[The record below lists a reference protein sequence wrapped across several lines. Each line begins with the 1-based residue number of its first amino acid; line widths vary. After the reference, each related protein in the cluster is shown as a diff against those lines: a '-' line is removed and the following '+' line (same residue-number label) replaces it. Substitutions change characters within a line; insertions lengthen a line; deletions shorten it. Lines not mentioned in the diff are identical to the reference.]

1 MKKLFIKTYGCQMN
15 FYDSDHMSNLLR
27 DNGYETSLDIK
38 EADLV
43 ILNTCHIR
51 DKAAEK
57 MYSDLGR
64 IKKVFENNNLKKPTI
79 AVAGCVAQAEGK
91 EITKRSPWVDLVVG
105 PQAYTDL
112 PKLLK
117 NISNNSKKK
126 KEIILQF
133 PEVPKFDLL
142 NFNKKKGKVSDFVT
156 IQEGCDKFCS
166 FCVVP
171 FTRGPEYSRSK
182 KSILEEIQ
190 IMAKN
195 GVKEITLLGQ
205 NVNAWKD
212 NSNKSKVYS
221 LGCLIEDIA
230 KMEEILSIRYTTS
243 HPLDM
248 DLDLIKA
255 HKNVNKLMPY
265 LHLPIQS
272 GSDNI
277 LKKMNRR
284 HTASEY
290 LKIIELV
297 RKYCEDIAI
306 SSDFIVGHPG
316 ETKDDHKKTLEIIN
330 EVRFASSYSFMY
342 SERPGTKSSE
352 LDDTVEQDEK
362 KARLKE
368 IQNELNYH
376 QLVFNKNMENLD
388 IPILIT
394 DKNKNNQFLGRSPYN
409 QTVYINQENVPFKE
423 SNEKLIGSML
433 NVKIIKSNQNSL
445 LGSCSNNA

>member
-15 FYDSDHMSNLLR
+15 FYDSDHMSNLL
-27 DNGYETSLDIK
+27 NGHGYETSEDIK

-64 IKKVFENNNLKKPTI
+64 IKKIYENNNSIKPII

-117 NISNNSKKK
+117 KINENSKKK
-126 KEIILQF
+126 EINLKF
-133 PEVPKFDLL
+133 PEIPKFDLL
-142 NFNKKKGKVSDFVT
+142 NFDKKIGKVSDFVT

-171 FTRGPEYSRSK
+171 FTRGPEYSRSR
-182 KSILEEIQ
+182 KSILDEIK
-190 IMAKN
+190 IMAQN
-195 GVKEITLLGQ
+195 GVKEIILLGQ

-212 NSNKSKVYS
+212 NANLSKAYT
-221 LGCLIEDIA
+221 LGNLIEDIA
-230 KMEEILSIRYTTS
+230 KIDEILSIRYTTS

-248 DLDLIKA
+248 DLELIKA
-255 HKNVNKLMPY
+255 HKNVDKLMPY

-316 ETKDDHKKTLEIIN
+316 ETNEDHKKTLDIIN
-330 EVRFASSYSFMY
+330 EVQFASSYSFMY

-352 LDDTVEQDEK
+352 FGEIVDENIK
-362 KARLKE
+362 KIRLHQ
-368 IQNELNYH
+368 IQNKLNHY
-376 QLVFNKNMENLD
+376 QLAFNKNMEGLEF
-388 IPILIT
+388 PILIT
-394 DKNKNNQFLGRSPYN
+394 NKNKNNQFLGRSPYN
-409 QTVYINQENVPFKE
+409 QTVYINEE
-423 SNEKLIGSML
+423 SLPLKKYHEKLIGSMS

-445 LGSCSNNA
+445 LGSFTKNA

>member
-15 FYDSDHMSNLLR
+15 FYDSDHMSNLL
-27 DNGYETSLDIK
+27 NGHGYETSEDIK

-64 IKKVFENNNLKKPTI
+64 IKKIYENNNLIKPII

-117 NISNNSKKK
+117 KINEDSKK
-126 KEIILQF
+126 KEINLKF
-133 PEVPKFDLL
+133 PEIPKFDLL
-142 NFNKKKGKVSDFVT
+142 NFDKKIGKVSDFVT

-171 FTRGPEYSRSK
+171 FTRGPEYSRSR
-182 KSILEEIQ
+182 KSILDEIK
-190 IMAKN
+190 IMAQN
-195 GVKEITLLGQ
+195 GVKEIILLGQ

-212 NSNKSKVYS
+212 DANESKAYT
-221 LGCLIEDIA
+221 LGHLIEDIA
-230 KMEEILSIRYTTS
+230 KIDEILSIRYTTS

-248 DLDLIKA
+248 DLELIKA
-255 HKNVNKLMPY
+255 HKNVDKLMPY

-316 ETKDDHKKTLEIIN
+316 ETNEDHKKTLDIIN
-330 EVRFASSYSFMY
+330 EVQFASSYSFMY

-352 LDDTVEQDEK
+352 FGEIVDENTK
-362 KARLKE
+362 KIRLHE
-368 IQNELNYH
+368 IQNKLNHY
-376 QLVFNKNMENLD
+376 QLTFNKNMEGLEY
-388 IPILIT
+388 PILIT
-394 DKNKNNQFLGRSPYN
+394 DKNKNDQFLGRSPFN
-409 QTVYINQENVPFKE
+409 QTVYINEENLSVKKHP
-423 SNEKLIGSML
+423 EKLIGSML
-433 NVKIIKSNQNSL
+433 NVKIIQSNQNSL
-445 LGSCSNNA
+445 LGSLAKNA

>member
-15 FYDSDHMSNLLR
+15 FYDSDHMSNLLN
-27 DNGYETSLDIK
+27 DNGYETSTEIK
-38 EADLV
+38 EADLI

-64 IKKVFENNNLKKPTI
+64 IKKVFDNNDLIKPII

-91 EITKRSPWVDLVVG
+91 EIIKRSPWVDLVVG

-112 PKLLK
+112 PKLVK
-117 NISNNSKKK
+117 KINSASKK
-126 KEIILQF
+126 KEINLKF
-133 PEVPKFDLL
+133 PEIPKFDML
-142 NFNKKKGKVSDFVT
+142 NFDKKKEKVSDYVT

-171 FTRGPEYSRSK
+171 FTRGPEYSRLK
-182 KSILEEIQ
+182 KSILEEIE
-190 IMAKN
+190 IMANN
-195 GVKEITLLGQ
+195 GVKEIILLGQ

-212 NSNKSKVYS
+212 NSNESKVYN
-221 LGCLIEDIA
+221 LGHLIEEIA
-230 KMEEILSIRYTTS
+230 KIDKILSIRYTTS

-255 HKNVNKLMPY
+255 HRDVDKLMPF

-272 GSDNI
+272 GSDEI

-284 HTASEY
+284 HTAIDY

-297 RKYCEDIAI
+297 RKYREDIAI

-316 ETKDDHKKTLEIIN
+316 ETKEDHKKTLDIIN
-330 EVRFASSYSFMY
+330 EVKFASSYSFMY
-342 SERPGTKSSE
+342 SERPGTKSSQI
-352 LDDTVEQDEK
+352 DKKVDENVK
-362 KARLKE
+362 KNRLKE
-368 IQNELNYH
+368 IQNRLNHY
-376 QLVFNKNMENLD
+376 QLAFNKNMENLD
-388 IPILIT
+388 FPILIT
-394 DKNKNNQFLGRSPYN
+394 GKNKNNQFVGRSPYN
-409 QTVYINQENVPFKE
+409 QNVYINKSDLPIKETNEN
-423 SNEKLIGSML
+423 LIGSVL

-445 LGSCSNNA
+445 LGTYFNNA

>member
-15 FYDSDHMSNLLR
+15 FYDSDHMSNLL
-27 DNGYETSLDIK
+27 NGHGYETSEDIK

-64 IKKVFENNNLKKPTI
+64 IKKIYEKNNLLKPII

-105 PQAYTDL
+105 PQAYTEL

-117 NISNNSKKK
+117 RIKEDSKK
-126 KEIILQF
+126 KEINLKF
-133 PEVPKFDLL
+133 PEIPKFDHL
-142 NFNKKKGKVSDFVT
+142 NFDKKIGKVSDFVT
-156 IQEGCDKFCS
+156 IQAGCAKFCS

-171 FTRGPEYSRSK
+171 FTRGPEYSRSRN
-182 KSILEEIQ
+182 SILDEIN
-190 IMAKN
+190 IMAQN
-195 GVKEITLLGQ
+195 GVKEIILLGQ

-212 NSNKSKVYS
+212 DANESKAFT
-221 LGCLIEDIA
+221 LGHLIEDIA
-230 KMEEILSIRYTTS
+230 KIDEILSIRYTTS

-248 DLDLIKA
+248 DIDLIKA
-255 HKNVNKLMPY
+255 HKNVDKLMPY

-316 ETKDDHKKTLEIIN
+316 ETNEDHKKTLDIIN
-330 EVRFASSYSFMY
+330 EVQFASSYSFMY

-352 LDDTVEQDEK
+352 FGEIVDEHIK
-362 KARLKE
+362 KIRLHQ
-368 IQNELNYH
+368 IQNKLNHY
-376 QLVFNKNMENLD
+376 QLAFNKNMEDLEF
-388 IPILIT
+388 PILIT
-394 DKNKNNQFLGRSPYN
+394 DKNKNNQLLGRSPYN
-409 QTVYINQENVPFKE
+409 QTVYINEENFPIKK
-423 SNEKLIGSML
+423 NHEKLIGSML

-445 LGSCSNNA
+445 LGSFTKNA

>member
-15 FYDSDHMSNLLR
+15 FYDSDHMSNLLN
-27 DNGYETSLDIK
+27 DYGYETSQDIGV
-38 EADLV
+38 ADLI

-64 IKKVFENNNLKKPTI
+64 IKKIYENNKLIKPII

-112 PKLLK
+112 PKLLEK
-117 NISNNSKKK
+117 IKRNSKKK
-126 KEIILQF
+126 EINLKF
-133 PEVPKFDLL
+133 PEIPKFDLL
-142 NFNKKKGKVSDFVT
+142 NFDKKRGKVSDFVT

-182 KSILEEIQ
+182 KSILEEIKILSQ
-190 IMAKN
+190 N
-195 GVKEITLLGQ
+195 GVREIILLGQ
-205 NVNAWKD
+205 NVNAWRD
-212 NSNKSKVYS
+212 VSNKGRTYN

-230 KMEEILSIRYTTS
+230 KIDEILSIRYTTS

-255 HKNVNKLMPY
+255 HKNVEKLMPY

-277 LKKMNRR
+277 LKKMNRK

-290 LKIIELV
+290 LKIIELI

-316 ETKDDHKKTLEIIN
+316 ETKEDHKKTLDIID
-330 EVRFASSYSFMY
+330 EVEFASSYSFMY

-352 LDDTVEQDEK
+352 LNQIVDENVK
-362 KARLKE
+362 KIRLHE
-368 IQNELNYH
+368 IQNKLNRH
-376 QLVFNKNMENLD
+376 QFTFNKNMENLNF
-388 IPILIT
+388 PILIT
-394 DKNKNNQFLGRSPYN
+394 DKNKNNQILGKSPYN
-409 QTVYINQENVPFKE
+409 QTVYINEENLITNK
-423 SNEKLIGSML
+423 SYEKLIGSML
-433 NVKIIKSNQNSL
+433 NVRIIQSNQNSL
-445 LGSCSNNA
+445 LGTFTNNA

>member
-1 MKKLFIKTYGCQMN
+1 MN
-15 FYDSDHMSNLLR
+15 FYDSDHMSNLLK
-27 DNGYETSLDIK
+27 DYGYKNSLDIK
-38 EADLV
+38 EADLI

-51 DKAAEK
+51 DKAVEK

-64 IKKVFENNNLKKPTI
+64 IKKVYEDQNSVKPII

-91 EITKRSPWVDLVVG
+91 QITKRSPWVDLVVG

-117 NISNNSKKK
+117 KIKNDVRK
-126 KEIILQF
+126 KEIILEF
-133 PEVPKFDLL
+133 PEVPKFDHL
-142 NFNKKKGKVSDFVT
+142 NFDNKKSKISDYVT

-171 FTRGPEYSRSK
+171 FTRGPEYSRSR
-182 KSILEEIQ
+182 KSILEEIE
-190 IMAKN
+190 IMANN
-195 GVKEITLLGQ
+195 GVKEVILLGQ
-205 NVNAWKD
+205 NVNAWRD
-212 NSNKSKVYS
+212 NSNANKIYN
-221 LGCLIEDIA
+221 LGSLIEDIA
-230 KMEEILSIRYTTS
+230 KIDEILSIRYTTS

-248 DLDLIKA
+248 DIDLIKA
-255 HKNVNKLMPY
+255 HKNIKKLMPY

-284 HTASEY
+284 HTANEY

-316 ETKDDHKKTLEIIN
+316 ETQDDHQKTLDIIN
-330 EVRFASSYSFMY
+330 EVQFASSYSFMY
-342 SERPGTKSSE
+342 SPRPGTKSSE
-352 LDDTVEQDEK
+352 LEDIVEEK
-362 KARLKE
+362 VKKNRLKE
-368 IQNELNYH
+368 IQNRLNYH
-376 QLVFNKNMENLD
+376 QFNFNKNMENLNF
-388 IPILIT
+388 PILIT
-394 DKNKNNQFLGRSPYN
+394 NKNKRNQFLGRSPYN
-409 QTVYINQENVPFKE
+409 QTVYINQENLPFE
-423 SNEKLIGSML
+423 GSDENLIGSIL

-445 LGSCSNNA
+445 LGAYFRNA

>member
-15 FYDSDHMSNLLR
+15 FYDSDHMSNLL
-27 DNGYETSLDIK
+27 NGHGYETSEDIK

-64 IKKVFENNNLKKPTI
+64 IKKIYENNNLIKPII

-91 EITKRSPWVDLVVG
+91 EITNRSPWVDLVVG

-117 NISNNSKKK
+117 KINENSKKK
-126 KEIILQF
+126 EINLKF
-133 PEVPKFDLL
+133 PEIPKFDLL
-142 NFNKKKGKVSDFVT
+142 NFDKKIGKVSDFVT

-171 FTRGPEYSRSK
+171 FTRGPEYSRPR
-182 KSILEEIQ
+182 KSILDEIK
-190 IMAKN
+190 IMAQN

-212 NSNKSKVYS
+212 DANESKAYT
-221 LGCLIEDIA
+221 LGHLIEDIA
-230 KMEEILSIRYTTS
+230 KIDEILSIRYTTS

-248 DLDLIKA
+248 DLELIKA
-255 HKNVNKLMPY
+255 HKNVDKLMPY

-272 GSDNI
+272 GSDVI
-277 LKKMNRR
+277 LKKMNRK

-316 ETKDDHKKTLEIIN
+316 ETCEDHKKTLDIIN
-330 EVRFASSYSFMY
+330 EVQFASSYSFMY

-352 LDDTVEQDEK
+352 FGEIVDENIK
-362 KARLKE
+362 KIRLHQ
-368 IQNELNYH
+368 IQNKLNHY
-376 QLVFNKNMENLD
+376 QLAFNKNMEGFKF
-388 IPILIT
+388 PILIT

-409 QTVYINQENVPFKE
+409 QTVYINEENLPVKKDH
-423 SNEKLIGSML
+423 EKLIGSML
-433 NVKIIKSNQNSL
+433 DVKIIKSNQNSL
-445 LGSCSNNA
+445 LGSFTKNA

>member
-15 FYDSDHMSNLLR
+15 FYDSDHMSNLL
-27 DNGYETSLDIK
+27 NGHGYETSEDIK

-64 IKKVFENNNLKKPTI
+64 IKKIYENNNLTKPTI

-105 PQAYTDL
+105 PQTYTDL
-112 PKLLK
+112 PRLLK
-117 NISNNSKKK
+117 KINENSKKK
-126 KEIILQF
+126 EINLKF
-133 PEVPKFDLL
+133 PEIPKFDLL
-142 NFNKKKGKVSDFVT
+142 NFDKKIGKVSDFVT

-171 FTRGPEYSRSK
+171 FTRGPEYSRSR
-182 KSILEEIQ
+182 KSILDEVK
-190 IMAKN
+190 IMAQN
-195 GVKEITLLGQ
+195 GVKEIILLGQ

-212 NSNKSKVYS
+212 NANESKAYT
-221 LGCLIEDIA
+221 LGHLIEDIA
-230 KMEEILSIRYTTS
+230 KIDEILSIRYTTS

-248 DLDLIKA
+248 DLELIKA
-255 HKNVNKLMPY
+255 HKNVDKLMPY

-316 ETKDDHKKTLEIIN
+316 ETNEDHKKTLDIIN
-330 EVRFASSYSFMY
+330 EVQFASSYSFMY

-352 LDDTVEQDEK
+352 FGEIVDRNIK
-362 KARLKE
+362 KIRLHQ
-368 IQNELNYH
+368 IQNKLNYY
-376 QLVFNKNMENLD
+376 QLAFNKNMEGLKF
-388 IPILIT
+388 PILIT
-394 DKNKNNQFLGRSPYN
+394 DKNKKNQLLGRSPYN
-409 QTVYINQENVPFKE
+409 QTVYIDE
-423 SNEKLIGSML
+423 EKLPIKKHHEKRIGSML
-433 NVKIIKSNQNSL
+433 DVKIIKSNQNSL
-445 LGSCSNNA
+445 LGSFTKNA

>member
-1 MKKLFIKTYGCQMN
+1 MRKLFIKTYGCQMN
-15 FYDSDHMSNLLR
+15 FYDSDHMTNLLN
-27 DNGYETSLDIK
+27 DHGYETSEEIEK
-38 EADLV
+38 SDLV

-64 IKKVFENNNLKKPTI
+64 IKKIYENNNLKKPII

-91 EITKRSPWVDLVVG
+91 EITKRSPWVDLVIG

-112 PKLLK
+112 PKLIEK
-117 NISNNSKKK
+117 INRNSNK
-126 KEIILQF
+126 KEINLKF
-133 PEVPKFDLL
+133 PEIPKFDQL
-142 NFNKKKGKVSDFVT
+142 NFDKKKCKISEFVT

-171 FTRGPEYSRSK
+171 FTRGPEYSRSS
-182 KSILEEIQ
+182 KSILEEIK
-190 IMAKN
+190 IMAEN
-195 GVKEITLLGQ
+195 GVKEVILLGQ
-205 NVNAWKD
+205 NVNAWRD
-212 NSNKSKVYS
+212 NSKKSSDYS

-230 KMEEILSIRYTTS
+230 KIEEILSIRYTTS

-248 DLDLIKA
+248 DLNLIKA
-255 HKNVNKLMPY
+255 HKNIKKLMPY

-277 LKKMNRR
+277 LKKMNRK
-284 HTASEY
+284 HTAKEY

-297 RKYCEDIAI
+297 RKYCDDIAI

-316 ETKDDHKKTLEIIN
+316 ETKEDHKKTIDIIN
-330 EVRFASSYSFMY
+330 EVEFASSFSFIY

-352 LDDTVEQDEK
+352 MDEIVDENIK
-362 KARLKE
+362 KVRLHE
-368 IQNELNYH
+368 IQNRLKYH
-376 QLVFNKNMENLD
+376 QLVFNKSKESSV

-394 DKNKNNQFLGRSPYN
+394 DKNKNGQ
-409 QTVYINQENVPFKE
+409 
-423 SNEKLIGSML
+423 
-433 NVKIIKSNQNSL
+433 
-445 LGSCSNNA
+445 

>member
-15 FYDSDHMSNLLR
+15 FYDSDHMSNLLN
-27 DNGYETSLDIK
+27 DYGYETSEKIE

-43 ILNTCHIR
+43 IFNTCHIR

-64 IKKVFENNNLKKPTI
+64 IKKIYEKNNSIKPII

-91 EITKRSPWVDLVVG
+91 EITKRSPWVDLVIG
-105 PQAYTDL
+105 PQAYTDF
-112 PKLLK
+112 PKLIEK
-117 NISNNSKKK
+117 ISKDTKK
-126 KEIILQF
+126 KEISLKF
-133 PEVPKFDLL
+133 PEIPKFDLL
-142 NFNKKKGKVSDFVT
+142 NFDKKTGKVSDYVT

-171 FTRGPEYSRSK
+171 FTRGPEYSRPR
-182 KSILEEIQ
+182 KSILEEIK
-190 IMAKN
+190 IMVQN
-195 GVKEITLLGQ
+195 GLKEVILLGQ
-205 NVNAWKD
+205 NVNSWRD
-212 NSNKSKVYS
+212 NSNTSRFYN

-230 KMEEILSIRYTTS
+230 KIDEILSIRYTTS

-255 HKNVNKLMPY
+255 HKNVDKLMPY

-277 LKKMNRR
+277 LKKMNRK

-297 RKYCEDIAI
+297 RKYCADIAI

-316 ETKDDHKKTLEIIN
+316 ETNEDHKKTLDIIN
-330 EVRFASSYSFMY
+330 EVQFASSYSFMY

-352 LDDTVEQDEK
+352 LNEIVDQNLK
-362 KARLKE
+362 KIRLKE
-368 IQNELNYH
+368 VQNRLNHH
-376 QLVFNKNMENLD
+376 QLIFNKKMESLNF
-388 IPILIT
+388 PILIT
-394 DKNKNNQFLGRSPYN
+394 NKNKNNQLLGRSPFN
-409 QTVYINQENVPFKE
+409 QTVYIYEQNSKVKKCNQ
-423 SNEKLIGSML
+423 KLIGSML
-433 NVKIIKSNQNSL
+433 NVKIIKSHQNSL
-445 LGSCSNNA
+445 LGVF

>member
-1 MKKLFIKTYGCQMN
+1 MN
-15 FYDSDHMSNLLR
+15 VYDSNRILDTVKKI
-27 DNGYETSLDIK
+27 GFTETKSLDQS
-38 EADLV
+38 DCF

-64 IKKVFENNNLKKPTI
+64 IKKIYESNDLTKPII

-117 NISNNSKKK
+117 KIHLDSKKK
-126 KEIILQF
+126 EVSLQF
-133 PEVPKFDLL
+133 PEIPKFDFL
-142 NFNKKKGKVSDFVT
+142 NFEQKTNKVSDFVT

-171 FTRGPEYSRSK
+171 FTRGPEYSRSR
-182 KSILEEIQ
+182 KSILDEIK
-190 IMAKN
+190 IMAQN
-195 GVKEITLLGQ
+195 GVKEIILLGQ

-212 NSNKSKVYS
+212 DANESKAYT
-221 LGCLIEDIA
+221 LGHLIEDIA
-230 KMEEILSIRYTTS
+230 KIDEILSIRYTTS

-248 DLDLIKA
+248 NLELIKA
-255 HKNVNKLMPY
+255 HKNVDKLMPY

-277 LKKMNRR
+277 LKKMNRK

-297 RKYCEDIAI
+297 RKYCADIAI

-316 ETKDDHKKTLEIIN
+316 ETNEDHKKTLDIIN
-330 EVRFASSYSFMY
+330 EVQFASSYSFIY

-352 LDDTVEQDEK
+352 FGEIVNDNIKKIRLHQIQDK
-362 KARLKE
+362 
-368 IQNELNYH
+368 LNHY
-376 QLVFNKNMENLD
+376 QLAFNKNMEGLEF
-388 IPILIT
+388 PILIT

-409 QTVYINQENVPFKE
+409 QTVYINEEKLRAKKHYK
-423 SNEKLIGSML
+423 KLIGSML

-445 LGSCSNNA
+445 LGSFTKHA

>member
-15 FYDSDHMSNLLR
+15 FYDSDHMSNLL
-27 DNGYETSLDIK
+27 NGHGYETSEDIK

-64 IKKVFENNNLKKPTI
+64 IKKIYENNNLIKPII

-117 NISNNSKKK
+117 KINEDSKK
-126 KEIILQF
+126 KEINLKF
-133 PEVPKFDLL
+133 PEIPKFDLL
-142 NFNKKKGKVSDFVT
+142 NFDKKIGKVSDFVT

-171 FTRGPEYSRSK
+171 FTRGPEYSRSR
-182 KSILEEIQ
+182 KSILDEIK
-190 IMAKN
+190 IMAQN
-195 GVKEITLLGQ
+195 GVKEIILLGQ

-212 NSNKSKVYS
+212 DANEGKVYT
-221 LGCLIEDIA
+221 LGHLIEDIA
-230 KMEEILSIRYTTS
+230 KIDEILSIRYTTS

-248 DLDLIKA
+248 DLELIKA
-255 HKNVNKLMPY
+255 HKNVDKLMPY

-316 ETKDDHKKTLEIIN
+316 ETNEDHKKTLDIIN
-330 EVRFASSYSFMY
+330 EVQFASSYSFMY

-352 LDDTVEQDEK
+352 FGEIVDENIK
-362 KARLKE
+362 KIRLHQ
-368 IQNELNYH
+368 IQNKLNHY
-376 QLVFNKNMENLD
+376 QLAFNKNMEGLEF
-388 IPILIT
+388 PILIT
-394 DKNKNNQFLGRSPYN
+394 DKNKNNQLLGRSPYN
-409 QTVYINQENVPFKE
+409 QTVYIDEENLPVKKHH
-423 SNEKLIGSML
+423 EKLIGYML
-433 NVKIIKSNQNSL
+433 DVKIIKSNQNSL
-445 LGSCSNNA
+445 LGSFTKNA

>member
-15 FYDSDHMSNLLR
+15 FYDSDHMSNLLN
-27 DNGYETSLDIK
+27 DHGYETSEDIK

-64 IKKVFENNNLKKPTI
+64 IKKIYENNNLIKPII

-117 NISNNSKKK
+117 KINEDSKI
-126 KEIILQF
+126 KEINLKF
-133 PEVPKFDLL
+133 PQIPKFDLL
-142 NFNKKKGKVSDFVT
+142 NFDKKIGKVSDFVT

-171 FTRGPEYSRSK
+171 FTRGPEYSRSR
-182 KSILEEIQ
+182 KSILDEIK
-190 IMAKN
+190 IMVQN
-195 GVKEITLLGQ
+195 GVKEIILLGQ

-212 NSNKSKVYS
+212 DANESKVYS
-221 LGCLIEDIA
+221 LGHLIEDIA
-230 KMEEILSIRYTTS
+230 KIDEVLSIRYTTS

-248 DLDLIKA
+248 DLELIKA
-255 HKNVNKLMPY
+255 HKNVGKLMPY

-306 SSDFIVGHPG
+306 SSDFIIGHPG
-316 ETKDDHKKTLEIIN
+316 ETNEDHKKTLEIIN
-330 EVRFASSYSFMY
+330 EVQFASSYSFMY

-352 LDDTVEQDEK
+352 FGEIVNKNIK
-362 KARLKE
+362 KIRLHQ
-368 IQNELNYH
+368 IQNKLNHY
-376 QLVFNKNMENLD
+376 QLAFNKNMEGLEF
-388 IPILIT
+388 PILIT
-394 DKNKNNQFLGRSPYN
+394 DKNKNNQLLGRSPYN
-409 QTVYINQENVPFKE
+409 QTVYIDEENLPVKKHHE
-423 SNEKLIGSML
+423 TLIGSML

-445 LGSCSNNA
+445 LGSFAKNA

>member
-15 FYDSDHMSNLLR
+15 FYDSDHMSNLLK
-27 DNGYETSLDIK
+27 DHGYKTSEQI
-38 EADLV
+38 EQADLV

-64 IKKVFENNNLKKPTI
+64 IKKIYESNNSKKPI
-79 AVAGCVAQAEGK
+79 VAVAGCVAQAEGK

-117 NISNNSKKK
+117 KINDNPKKR
-126 KEIILQF
+126 EINLKF
-133 PEVPKFDLL
+133 PEIPKFDLL
-142 NFNKKKGKVSDFVT
+142 NFDKEINKVSDYVT

-171 FTRGPEYSRSK
+171 FTRGPEYSRSR
-182 KSILEEIQ
+182 KSILEEIN
-190 IMAKN
+190 IMAQN

-212 NSNKSKVYS
+212 NSNESQTYN
-221 LGCLIEDIA
+221 LGSLIEDIA
-230 KMEEILSIRYTTS
+230 KIDEILCIRYTTS

-255 HKNVNKLMPY
+255 HKNINKLMPY

-277 LKKMNRR
+277 LKKMNRK
-284 HTASEY
+284 HTSSEY

-316 ETKDDHKKTLEIIN
+316 ETQEDHKKTLDIIN
-330 EVRFASSYSFMY
+330 EVEFASSYSFMY
-342 SERPGTKSSE
+342 SQRPGTKAAKF
-352 LDDTVEQDEK
+352 DDFVDENVK
-362 KARLKE
+362 KIRLHE
-368 IQNELNYH
+368 VQNRLNKF
-376 QLVFNKNMENLD
+376 QLIFNKKIENSDL
-388 IPILIT
+388 PILIT
-394 DKNKNNQFLGRSPYN
+394 DKNKNNQFVGRSPYN
-409 QTVYINQENVPFKE
+409 QTVYINDNNLPMK
-423 SNEKLIGSML
+423 KPYKKIIGSML

-445 LGSCSNNA
+445 LGTFTNNA

>member
-15 FYDSDHMSNLLR
+15 FYDSDHMSNLLN
-27 DNGYETSLDIK
+27 DYGYETSQDI
-38 EADLV
+38 EVADLI

-64 IKKVFENNNLKKPTI
+64 IKKIYENNKPIKPII
-79 AVAGCVAQAEGK
+79 AVTGCVAQAEGK

-112 PKLLK
+112 PKLLEK
-117 NISNNSKKK
+117 VKRNSKKK
-126 KEIILQF
+126 EINLKF
-133 PEVPKFDLL
+133 PEIPKFDLL
-142 NFNKKKGKVSDFVT
+142 NFDKKRGKVSDFVT

-182 KSILEEIQ
+182 KSILEEIKILSQ
-190 IMAKN
+190 N
-195 GVKEITLLGQ
+195 GVREIILLGQ
-205 NVNAWKD
+205 NVNAWRDVSIKGRTY
-212 NSNKSKVYS
+212 N

-230 KMEEILSIRYTTS
+230 KIDEILSIRYTTS

-255 HKNVNKLMPY
+255 HKNVEKLMPY

-277 LKKMNRR
+277 LKKMNRK

-316 ETKDDHKKTLEIIN
+316 ETKEDHKKTLDIID
-330 EVRFASSYSFMY
+330 EVEFASSYSFMY

-352 LDDTVEQDEK
+352 FNQVVDENVK
-362 KARLKE
+362 KIRLHE
-368 IQNELNYH
+368 IQNRLNHY
-376 QLVFNKNMENLD
+376 QFTFNKNMENLNL
-388 IPILIT
+388 PILIT
-394 DKNKNNQFLGRSPYN
+394 DKNKNNQILGKSPYN
-409 QTVYINQENVPFKE
+409 QTVYINEENIITNK
-423 SNEKLIGSML
+423 SYEKLIGSMF
-433 NVKIIKSNQNSL
+433 NIRIIQSNQNSL
-445 LGSCSNNA
+445 LGSFTNNA

>member
-15 FYDSDHMSNLLR
+15 FYDSDHMSNLL
-27 DNGYETSLDIK
+27 NGHGYETSNDIK

-64 IKKVFENNNLKKPTI
+64 IKKIYENNNLIKPII

-117 NISNNSKKK
+117 KINKNSKKK
-126 KEIILQF
+126 EINLKF
-133 PEVPKFDLL
+133 PEIPKFDLL
-142 NFNKKKGKVSDFVT
+142 NFDKKIGKVSDFVT

-171 FTRGPEYSRSK
+171 FTRGPEYSRSR
-182 KSILEEIQ
+182 KSILDEVKT
-190 IMAKN
+190 MAQN
-195 GVKEITLLGQ
+195 GVKEIVLLGQ

-212 NSNKSKVYS
+212 DANSSKVYT
-221 LGCLIEDIA
+221 LGNLIEDIA
-230 KMEEILSIRYTTS
+230 KIDEILSIRYTTS

-248 DLDLIKA
+248 DLELIKA
-255 HKNVNKLMPY
+255 HKNVDKLMPY

-272 GSDNI
+272 GSDDI
-277 LKKMNRR
+277 LKKMNRK

-316 ETKDDHKKTLEIIN
+316 ETNEDHKKTLDIIN
-330 EVRFASSYSFMY
+330 EVQFASSYSFMY

-352 LDDTVEQDEK
+352 FGEIVDENIK
-362 KARLKE
+362 KIRLHQ
-368 IQNELNYH
+368 IQNKLKHY
-376 QLVFNKNMENLD
+376 QLAFNKNMEGFKF
-388 IPILIT
+388 PILIT

-409 QTVYINQENVPFKE
+409 QTVYINEENFTVKKDH
-423 SNEKLIGSML
+423 EKLIGSLL
-433 NVKIIKSNQNSL
+433 NIKIIKSNQNSL
-445 LGSCSNNA
+445 LGSFTKNA